1 VLRVALKGHPSPP
14 TGGTLSAE
22 EAHGRKLFS
31 GCWPP
36 PEYGQNM
43 DTKQM
48 GNLGLTT
55 REVDAIVAYM
65 RAMTD
70 Q

>member
-1 VLRVALKGHPSPP
+1 
-14 TGGTLSAE
+14 
-22 EAHGRKLFS
+22 
-31 GCWPP
+31 
-36 PEYGQNM
+36 M